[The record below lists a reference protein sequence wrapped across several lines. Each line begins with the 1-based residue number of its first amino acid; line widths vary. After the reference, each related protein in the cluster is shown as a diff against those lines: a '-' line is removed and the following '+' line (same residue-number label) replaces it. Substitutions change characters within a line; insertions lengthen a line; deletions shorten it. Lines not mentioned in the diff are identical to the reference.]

1 MPQNRSADPVP
12 QAGPPPAAA
21 PEIPP
26 DVPRKLQSKTIDD
39 RASVIGAGAGS
50 LALTWLFYTQVL
62 LLSGLTGFLICW
74 YLAFVVLYAVVTAV
88 GNPRPVVADR
98 VASAALHAG
107 AGLVGLSL
115 ALTLFYTLYRG
126 APALPHLSFYTKD
139 MAGVPGDAP
148 LDQGGILHAIV
159 GSFIEVGIAVV
170 ISLPLGIATAVYM
183 TEVGGRFSRIVRTLV
198 EAMTAVPDILAGLFI
213 YTTLIVAFNFPKSG
227 FAAGLA
233 ISVTMVPIIARAAD
247 VVLRVVPG
255 GLREAGLALGASQ
268 WQVVRRVVL
277 PTARPGLA
285 TALILAIARGVGETA
300 PVLLTS
306 GASTFL
312 NWDPVNFTMNSLP
325 LYIFTAVRSGQPNNI
340 TRGFGAAV
348 VLLVLVLL
356 LFAITR
362 WLARPRVGRR

>member
-1 MPQNRSADPVP
+1 MTTVLPEKQQTDASVPAEPERPRQLHSA
-12 QAGPPPAAA
+12 
-21 PEIPP
+21 
-26 DVPRKLQSKTIDD
+26 TIDD
-39 RASVIGAGAGS
+39 RASLIGAAAGS
-50 LALTWLFYTQVL
+50 LGLTWLLYTQVL
-62 LLSGLTGFLICW
+62 LLSGLTGFFIGW
-74 YLAFVVLYAVVTAV
+74 YLAFVLLYAIVTAA

-107 AGLVGLSL
+107 AVLVGL
-115 ALTLFYTLYRG
+115 ALLLTIGYTLFRG
-126 APALPHLSFYTKD
+126 APALPHLNFYTKD

-148 LDQGGILHAIV
+148 LDRGGILHAIV
-159 GSFIEVGIAVV
+159 GSVIEVGIAVV

-183 TEVGGRFSRIVRTLV
+183 TEVGGRLAKTVRTLI

-213 YTTLIVAFNFPKSG
+213 YTALIVAFNFPKSG

-233 ISVTMVPIIARAAD
+233 ISVTMIPIIARASD

-285 TALILAIARGVGETA
+285 TALILAVARGVGETA

-306 GASTFL
+306 GASTFM
-312 NWDPVNFTMNSLP
+312 NYDPLHYTMNSLP
-325 LYIFTAVRSGQPNNI
+325 LYIFTAVRSGQPNYI
-340 TRGFGAAV
+340 TRGFGAAI

-362 WLARPRVGRR
+362 YLARRR